1 MSDTWGLRPM
11 PPDLAERYIAEGF
24 WRDESLGHLLAGAIA
39 AQPDLTLKIH
49 SATRPWQGSFT
60 DVLDAASHVAG
71 ALRANGI
78 GAGDVVAFQLPNW
91 VEAAVTFWAAALVGA
106 VVTPIVHFYG
116 AKEVG
121 YILRRT
127 GVRALIT
134 ADRFGRNDYI
144 ATLEGLREDTPA
156 LELVAVVGDSP
167 VPPWAVPFQRLLE
180 GEPLGAPA
188 PVDPSAPAL
197 VAYTSGTTAD
207 PKGVVH
213 SHRTIGFEIRQL
225 SGMQTGNPPLLVGAP
240 VGHGIGMLSGLL
252 VPVWK
257 HQPINLIDVWDPAAV
272 LAAMVQDNI
281 ASGSGATYFLTSLL
295 DHPDCSEAH
304 LRLMSR
310 IGLGGSP
317 VPAAVTDRM
326 TALGISAVRSY
337 GSTEHPS
344 TTGSRHEDPM
354 DKRCYTDGR
363 PLTGVEIKTVDD
375 DGVSTDTLVPGE
387 ILSRGPDCCIGY
399 TDPALTAATFDA
411 QGWYSTGDIGVIDAD
426 GFLSIVD
433 RKKDIIIRG
442 GENIS
447 ALEIEELL
455 LRIPNVAEAAVVAA
469 PDHRLGEHA
478 CAFLRVMPGAAEP
491 DLTTVKAHLE
501 QAGLARQKWPE
512 ELHVVTEL
520 PRTASGKVQKYV
532 LRDTLRSP

>member
-1 MSDTWGLRPM
+1 
-11 PPDLAERYIAEGF
+11 
-24 WRDESLGHLLAGAIA
+24 
-39 AQPDLTLKIH
+39 
-49 SATRPWQGSFT
+49 
-60 DVLDAASHVAG
+60 
-71 ALRANGI
+71 
-78 GAGDVVAFQLPNW
+78 
-91 VEAAVTFWAAALVGA
+91 
-106 VVTPIVHFYG
+106 
-116 AKEVG
+116 
-121 YILRRT
+121 
-127 GVRALIT
+127 VR
-134 ADRFGRNDYI
+134 
-144 ATLEGLREDTPA
+144 
-156 LELVAVVGDSP
+156 
-167 VPPWAVPFQRLLE
+167 
-180 GEPLGAPA
+180 
-188 PVDPSAPAL
+188 
-197 VAYTSGTTAD
+197 
-207 PKGVVH
+207 
-213 SHRTIGFEIRQL
+213 
-225 SGMQTGNPPLLVGAP
+225 
-240 VGHGIGMLSGLL
+240 
-252 VPVWK
+252 
-257 HQPINLIDVWDPAAV
+257 
-272 LAAMVQDNI
+272 DNI
-281 ASGSGATYFLTSLL
+281 ASGSGATFFLTSLL

-375 DGVSTDTLVPGE
+375 DGVSTDTEVAGE

-491 DLTTVKAHLE
+491 DLSTVKAHLE
-501 QAGLARQKWPE
+501 RAGLARQKWPE

-532 LRDTLRSP
+532 LRETLRSAGPAADA